1 MKILHI
7 DLNRLGEKKQVKP
20 AKPKKAYA
28 RNPKKTY
35 EDPVFKASEV
45 SFYAPN
51 YDESRPVI
59 SLVRENGKILREGCI
74 ESVRYLE
81 LGGKELVEFTCSPTA
96 DSMSTAL
103 FRVLVE
109 AECVER
115 LTQKR
120 TVRQE
125 NPV

>member
-1 MKILHI
+1 MKILRI
-7 DLNRLGEKKQVKP
+7 DLNRPEEKRPAKP

-45 SFYAPN
+45 TFYPPD
-51 YDESRPVI
+51 YDRTGPII
-59 SLVRENGKILREGCI
+59 SIRKENGKLLREGCV
-74 ESVRYLE
+74 EAVRYLTVD
-81 LGGKELVEFTCSPTA
+81 GKELAEFTCSPAT
-96 DSMSTAL
+96 DSVSAAL

>member
-1 MKILHI
+1 MKILRI
-7 DLNRLGEKKQVKP
+7 DLDRPEEKKPVKS
-20 AKPKKAYA
+20 AKPRKAYA

-35 EDPVFKASEV
+35 EDPVFKASEAN
-45 SFYAPN
+45 FYAPN

-59 SLVRENGKILREGCI
+59 SLTRENGKILREGCI
-74 ESVRYLE
+74 ENVRYLE

-96 DSMSTAL
+96 DSVSTAL

-120 TVRQE
+120 TVTQE